1 MMGTIRAV
9 GNAKRRGL
17 SNASTPLGLRLQR
30 IAHHLNDQ
38 RPHLIKIQP
47 GGVAMKRPRPNTDL
61 APSIQFQ
68 KPVFGDS
75 LQLGKRVLGCLAVCA
90 MAMLSSWIAAPA
102 ADAVV
107 SNEYKFKLPLGLE
120 ESAMVIPS
128 DNPVTT
134 QKVELG
140 RILFFDKRLSN
151 DNTIACARCHLM
163 QHGFTDGQPVSTGIR
178 GQKGGRSAPAS
189 FNRVFSSAQFWDGR
203 AATLEDQSIGPFTNP
218 IEHGFTNYDLMIQ
231 KMKKIPGYRKLFM
244 ESFFSD
250 EITIGNV
257 GKAIASFQRTVLSGN
272 SPADKFDQGQEAGA
286 IPVAAQRG
294 LTLFRDKARCTK
306 CHSGFNF
313 TDEKFHNLGIGW
325 DDNKVDLGRYMVT
338 SNAEEIGAFK
348 TPTLR
353 EISRSAPYMHD
364 GRFKT
369 LEEVVNFY
377 NKGGVKNP
385 HQDPLILPLELTDQ
399 EKSDLVA
406 FLRTLNG
413 EGWQHVKEP
422 TSFPQ

>member
-1 MMGTIRAV
+1 MKSAV
-9 GNAKRRGL
+9 PK
-17 SNASTPLGLRLQR
+17 TELRQAVL
-30 IAHHLNDQ
+30 
-38 RPHLIKIQP
+38 
-47 GGVAMKRPRPNTDL
+47 
-61 APSIQFQ
+61 
-68 KPVFGDS
+68 GDS
-75 LQLGKRVLGCLAVCA
+75 SLLRKSLLGALAISS
-90 MAMLSSWIAAPA
+90 MAMLSPWVATAT
-102 ADAVV
+102 D
-107 SNEYKFKLPLGLE
+107 YKLKIPFGLE
-120 ESAMVIPS
+120 ASSVVIPA
-128 DNPVTT
+128 DNPLTT
-134 QKVELG
+134 EKVELG
-140 RILFFDKRLSN
+140 RALFFDKRLSA
-151 DNTIACARCHLM
+151 DNTIACANCHIAKL
-163 QHGFTDGQPVSTGIR
+163 GFTDGMPVSTGIR

-203 AATLEDQSIGPFTNP
+203 ADTLEAQSIGPFTNP
-218 IEHGFTNYDLMIQ
+218 IEHGFTNYDLMIA
-231 KMKKIPGYRKLFM
+231 KMKKIPGYKKLFM
-244 ESFFSD
+244 DVFGED
-250 EITIGNV
+250 ITIGNV

-272 SPADKFDQGQEAGA
+272 SPADRFDQGQEAGA
-286 IPVAAQRG
+286 IPESAQRG
-294 LTLFRDKARCTK
+294 LTLFREKARCTK

-338 SNAEEIGAFK
+338 KNPEELGAFK

-399 EKSDLVA
+399 EKSDLAA

-413 EGWQHVKEP
+413 EGWQQATAPK
-422 TSFPQ
+422 SFPE